1 MLRKRHIPLVFIF
14 ITIFSF
20 KATSQSNDTSGIVSY
35 TYYSNLGRAMQSD
48 WNLLFEGNKSIFIG
62 GMNVEFVNSSAPMG
76 SNDKS
81 FEIKVNDQLTPHIIN
96 DYSTDSIYSQ
106 GLVFRDPYYVQDP
119 ILNPEW
125 KLRPDTKLIAGFNC
139 KKATTEFR
147 GRVFEVWYT
156 PDIPVNFGPWK
167 LNGLPGLILLATD
180 SKNEMEFKVT
190 KVKLNENINIE
201 NQIAKIPKL
210 GERVS
215 LREYVAK
222 KDKEGEQLSKYISSK
237 VSRGNNTT
245 SSFESAGRE
254 NQMEIIYEW
263 EEK

>member
-1 MLRKRHIPLVFIF
+1 MQRKRHIPLVFIL
-14 ITIFSF
+14 ITIFTF
-20 KATSQSNDTSGIVSY
+20 NALSQSNNSSGIVSY
-35 TYYSNLGRAMQSD
+35 TYYSNLGRATQSD
-48 WNLLFEGNKSIFIG
+48 WNLLFEGNKSIFMG
-62 GMNVEFVNSSAPMG
+62 SMNVEFINNSAPMG
-76 SNDKS
+76 PNDKS
-81 FEIKVNDQLTPHIIN
+81 FELKVNNQLTPHIIN
-96 DYSTDSIYSQ
+96 DFSNDSIYSQ

-119 ILNPEW
+119 ILSPEW
-125 KLRPDTKLIAGFNC
+125 ELKPDTKVISGFSC

-147 GRVFEVWYT
+147 GRIFEVWYT
-156 PDIPVNFGPWK
+156 TEIPVNFGPWK

-180 SKNEMEFKVT
+180 SKNQLEFRAT

-201 NQIAKIPKL
+201 NQIAKLPKL

-215 LREYVAK
+215 LREYIAK

-237 VSRGNNTT
+237 VSRGTNST

-263 EEK
+263 EKK